1 METIVAHAQI
11 VVKIP
16 SAQRSLPDDYII
28 NLKKHYHVRFPDR
41 PSSTVPT

>member
-16 SAQRSLPDDYII
+16 SQRSLPDDYIT